1 MAGGTGVLILREAS
15 AADWPQIAEFFLA
28 TPLQS
33 GTSFVLDRRPDFGA
47 LPALRGQFRT
57 FMVFQRQ
64 HLVGTATALWHVA
77 RDGLETTTLGEVIDL
92 RVAPCAR
99 GGRAIS
105 HLLHAVYAVF
115 VAERVDWIVCLIG
128 KNNRAAISTVGG
140 RVGLPRLEFLEDFA
154 SVHFIAGRI
163 PRLFAASGVTVRAAE
178 ASDASLLTELCAESC
193 ATQRFAPGESLE
205 WPHPTGR
212 YRAWLAFKPDGT
224 PCGALVMWDGEPVRR
239 LRIVRYSAAD
249 LPLRIAVGVAAR
261 LGMANPLPAP
271 NEVFGLWA
279 SSVVAVR
286 HDDGRT
292 LHALLDAALAAAV
305 AAGQNVLQINLSAQD
320 PLLRRLPPYPR
331 STYWSSLYGYQ
342 CDPGLISHHPSK
354 RHHADLAR
362 V

>member
-1 MAGGTGVLILREAS
+1 LILREAT
-15 AADWPQIAEFFLA
+15 AADWPEIADFFLA

-57 FMVFQRQ
+57 FMAFQRQ
-64 HLVGTATALWHVA
+64 RLVGTATALWHLA
-77 RDGLETTTLGEVIDL
+77 RDGTDTTTVGEIIDL

-128 KNNRAAISTVGG
+128 KHNRAAISTVAG

-163 PRLFAASGVTVRAAE
+163 PRLFAANGVTVRAAE
-178 ASDASLLTELCAESC
+178 PSDASLLTELCAESY
-193 ATQRFAPGESLE
+193 ATQRFAPSESLE
-205 WPHPTGR
+205 WPHPTGL
-212 YRAWLAFKPDGT
+212 YRAWLAFEPDGA
-224 PCGALVMWDGEPVRR
+224 PCGALVIWDGEPVRR
-239 LRIVRYSAAD
+239 LRIVRYSTSD

-261 LGMANPLPAP
+261 CGMANPLPAP
-271 NEVFGLWA
+271 NEVFGVWA
-279 SSVVAVR
+279 SSAVAVR
-286 HDDGRT
+286 QDDGRT
-292 LHALLDAALAAAV
+292 LRALLDAALSAAV

-320 PLLRRLPPYPR
+320 PLLHRLPPYLR
-331 STYWSSLYGYQ
+331 STYWSTLYGCQ
-342 CDPGLISHHPSK
+342 RHAGLISHLPFK

>member
-1 MAGGTGVLILREAS
+1 
-15 AADWPQIAEFFLA
+15 
-28 TPLQS
+28 
-33 GTSFVLDRRPDFGA
+33 
-47 LPALRGQFRT
+47 
-57 FMVFQRQ
+57 
-64 HLVGTATALWHVA
+64 VGTATALWHLA
-77 RDGLETTTLGEVIDL
+77 RDGLDTTTLGEIIDL

-115 VAERVDWIVCLIG
+115 VAERVDWIVCVIG
-128 KNNRAAISTVGG
+128 KNNRAAIPTVAG

-178 ASDASLLTELCAESC
+178 ASDASLLTQLCAESF
-193 ATQRFAPGESLE
+193 ATRRFAPSESLE
-205 WPHPTGR
+205 WPDPTGR

-249 LPLRIAVGVAAR
+249 VPLRIAVGVAAR

-271 NEVFGLWA
+271 HEVFSMWA

-286 HDDGRT
+286 HADGRT
-292 LHALLDAALAAAV
+292 LHSLLDAALAAAV
-305 AAGQNVLQINLSAQD
+305 AAGQNVLQLNLSAQD

-342 CDPGLISHHPSK
+342 RDPGVISHHPAR
-354 RHHADLAR
+354 RHHVDLAR

>member
-1 MAGGTGVLILREAS
+1 MMLREAT
-15 AADWPQIAEFFLA
+15 AADWPQIADFFLA

-57 FMVFQRQ
+57 FMIFQRQ
-64 HLVGTATALWHVA
+64 RLVGTATALWHVA
-77 RDGLETTTLGEVIDL
+77 RDGPDTTTLGEIIDL

-105 HLLHAVYAVF
+105 HLLHAIYAVF
-115 VAERVDWIVCLIG
+115 LAEQVDWIVCLIG
-128 KNNRAAISTVGG
+128 KGNRAAIPTVAG

-163 PRLFAASGVTVRAAE
+163 PRPFAASGVTVRAAE

-193 ATQRFAPGESLE
+193 ASQRFAPSQPLE

-224 PCGALVMWDGEPVRR
+224 PSGALVMWDGEPVRR
-239 LRIVRYSAAD
+239 LRIVRYSTAD
-249 LPLRIAVGVAAR
+249 LPLRIAVGAAAR
-261 LGMANPLPAP
+261 LGMANPLPPP
-271 NEVFGLWA
+271 NGVFGLWA
-279 SSVVAVR
+279 SSAVAVR

-292 LHALLDAALAAAV
+292 LRALLDVAMAAAF
-305 AAGQNVLQINLSAQD
+305 AAGQNVLQLNLSARD
-320 PLLRRLPPYPR
+320 PLLRRIPPYPR
-331 STYWSSLYGYQ
+331 STYWSCLYGYQ
-342 CDPGLISHHPSK
+342 RDPDVNSHQASK
-354 RHHADLAR
+354 RHHVDLAR

>member
-1 MAGGTGVLILREAS
+1 MLREAT
-15 AADWPQIAEFFLA
+15 AADGAQIADFFLA

-57 FMVFQRQ
+57 FMVFHRQR
-64 HLVGTATALWHVA
+64 LVGTATALWHVA
-77 RDGLETTTLGEVIDL
+77 QDGPDTISLGEVIDL

-128 KNNRAAISTVGG
+128 KNNHAAIPAVAG

-193 ATQRFAPGESLE
+193 AKQRFAPCESLE
-205 WPHPTGR
+205 WPHPTDR

-239 LRIVRYSAAD
+239 LRIVRYSPAE

-279 SSVVAVR
+279 SSVVSVR

-305 AAGQNVLQINLSAQD
+305 AAGQNVLQINLSARD
-320 PLLRRLPPYPR
+320 PLLRGLPPYPR

-342 CDPGLISHHPSK
+342 RDTGLISRHPFE

>member
-15 AADWPQIAEFFLA
+15 AADWPEIAEFFLA

-47 LPALRGQFRT
+47 LPALRGEFRT

-64 HLVGTATALWHVA
+64 RLVGTATALWHVA

-128 KNNRAAISTVGG
+128 KNNRAAISTVEG

-193 ATQRFAPGESLE
+193 ATQRFAPSESLE

-212 YRAWLAFKPDGT
+212 YRAWLAFQPDGT
-224 PCGALVMWDGEPVRR
+224 PCGALVLWDGEPVRR

-249 LPLRIAVGVAAR
+249 LPLRIAVGMAAR

-271 NEVFGLWA
+271 NEVFALWA

-342 CDPGLISHHPSK
+342 CDPGLISQHPSK

>member
-1 MAGGTGVLILREAS
+1 MLREAT
-15 AADWPQIAEFFLA
+15 AADWPQIADFFLA

-57 FMVFQRQ
+57 FMVFQGQR
-64 HLVGTATALWHVA
+64 LVGTATALWHVA
-77 RDGLETTTLGEVIDL
+77 RDGQDTTLLGEVIDL

-105 HLLHAVYAVF
+105 HLLHVVYAVF

-128 KNNRAAISTVGG
+128 KHNRAAISTVAG

-154 SVHFIAGRI
+154 SVHFIAARI
-163 PRLFAASGVTVRAAE
+163 PRVFAASGITVRAAE
-178 ASDASLLTELCAESC
+178 ASDASVLIELCAESC
-193 ATQRFAPGESLE
+193 AMQRFAPSESLE

-279 SSVVAVR
+279 SSVIAVR
-286 HDDGRT
+286 QDDGHT

-342 CDPGLISHHPSK
+342 RDPGLISRHPSK

>member
-1 MAGGTGVLILREAS
+1 MLREAT
-15 AADWPQIAEFFLA
+15 AADWPQIADFFLA

-33 GTSFVLDRRPDFGA
+33 GTAFVLDRRPDFGA

-57 FMVFQRQ
+57 FLLFQRQ
-64 HLVGTATALWHVA
+64 RLVGTATALWHVA
-77 RDGLETTTLGEVIDL
+77 RDGADTITLGEIIDL

-99 GGRAIS
+99 GGRAVS

-115 VAERVDWIVCLIG
+115 LAERVDWIVCLIG
-128 KNNRAAISTVGG
+128 KKNRAAIPMVVG
-140 RVGLPRLEFLEDFA
+140 RAGLPRLDFLEDFA
-154 SVHFIAGRI
+154 SVHFIAGGV
-163 PRLFAASGVTVRAAE
+163 PRLFAATGVTVRAAE
-178 ASDASLLTELCAESC
+178 ASDASLLAELCTESC
-193 ATQRFAPGESLE
+193 ATQRFAPSESLE

-224 PCGALVMWDGEPVRR
+224 PCGALVLWDGEPVRR
-239 LRIVRYSAAD
+239 LRIVRYRAAD

-261 LGMANPLPAP
+261 LGMANPLPAR

-342 CDPGLISHHPSK
+342 RDPGIISHHPSR

>member
-1 MAGGTGVLILREAS
+1 MLREAT
-15 AADWPQIAEFFLA
+15 AADWPQIADFFLA

-57 FMVFQRQ
+57 FLVFQRQ
-64 HLVGTATALWHVA
+64 RLVGTATALWHVA
-77 RDGLETTTLGEVIDL
+77 RDGADTITLGEIIDL

-99 GGRAIS
+99 GGRAVS
-105 HLLHAVYAVF
+105 HLLHAVYTVF
-115 VAERVDWIVCLIG
+115 LAESVDWIVCLIG
-128 KNNRAAISTVGG
+128 KKNRAAIPMVVG
-140 RVGLPRLEFLEDFA
+140 RAGLPRLDFLEDFA
-154 SVHFIAGRI
+154 SVHFIAGGV
-163 PRLFAASGVTVRAAE
+163 PRLFAATGVTVRAAE
-178 ASDASLLTELCAESC
+178 ASDASLLTELCAGSC
-193 ATQRFAPGESLE
+193 AMQRFAPSESLE

-212 YRAWLAFKPDGT
+212 YRAWLAFRPDGT
-224 PCGALVMWDGEPVRR
+224 PSGALVMWDGEPVRR

-271 NEVFGLWA
+271 NGVFGLWA
-279 SSVVAVR
+279 SSAVAVR

-292 LHALLDAALAAAV
+292 LRALLDVAMAAAF
-305 AAGQNVLQINLSAQD
+305 AAGQNVLQLNLSARD

-342 CDPGLISHHPSK
+342 RDPCLNSHHASK

>member
-1 MAGGTGVLILREAS
+1 MLREAA
-15 AADWPQIAEFFLA
+15 AADWPQIADFFLA

-64 HLVGTATALWHVA
+64 RLVGTATALWHVA
-77 RDGLETTTLGEVIDL
+77 RDGLDTTNLGEIIDL

-128 KNNRAAISTVGG
+128 KHNRAAIPTVAG

-154 SVHFIAGRI
+154 SVHFIAARI
-163 PRLFAASGVTVRAAE
+163 PRLFPATGVAVRAAE
-178 ASDASLLTELCAESC
+178 ASDASLLTELCAESY
-193 ATQRFAPGESLE
+193 ATQRFAPSEPLE

-212 YRAWLAFKPDGT
+212 YRAWLAFEPDGT
-224 PCGALVMWDGEPVRR
+224 ACGALVIWDGESVRR
-239 LRIVRYSAAD
+239 LRIVRYGSAD
-249 LPLRIAVGVAAR
+249 LLLRIAVGVAAR
-261 LGMANPLPAP
+261 CKMANPLPAP

-286 HDDGRT
+286 QDDGRT
-292 LHALLDAALAAAV
+292 LRALLDAALTAAV
-305 AAGQNVLQINLSAQD
+305 AAGQNVLQINLSAHD
-320 PLLRRLPPYPR
+320 PLLRRLPSYPR
-331 STYWSSLYGYQ
+331 STYWSTLYGYERN
-342 CDPGLISHHPSK
+342 PRLISHHPSK

>member
-1 MAGGTGVLILREAS
+1 MIVREAT
-15 AADWPQIAEFFLA
+15 AADWPDIAEFFLA

-64 HLVGTATALWHVA
+64 RLVGTATALWHAA
-77 RDGLETTTLGEVIDL
+77 RDGPDTATLGEIIDL

-128 KNNRAAISTVGG
+128 KHNRAAIPTVAG

-163 PRLFAASGVTVRAAE
+163 PRLFAATGVAVRVAGP
-178 ASDASLLTELCAESC
+178 SDASLLTELCAESY
-193 ATQRFAPGESLE
+193 ATRRFSPSESFE
-205 WPHPTGR
+205 WPDPTGR
-212 YRAWLAFKPDGT
+212 YRAWLAFEPDGT
-224 PCGALVMWDGEPVRR
+224 PCGALVIWDGESVRR
-239 LRIVRYSAAD
+239 LRIVRYSSAD
-249 LPLRIAVGVAAR
+249 LPLRIAVGVAA
-261 LGMANPLPAP
+261 LWGLANPLPAP
-271 NEVFGLWA
+271 NAVFGLWA

-286 HDDGRT
+286 QDDGRT
-292 LHALLDAALAAAV
+292 LRALLDAALSAAV
-305 AAGQNVLQINLSAQD
+305 AAGQNVLQLNLSAQD

-331 STYWSSLYGYQ
+331 STYWSTLYGYQ
-342 CDPGLISHHPSK
+342 RNAALISHHPPK

>member
-1 MAGGTGVLILREAS
+1 MLREAT
-15 AADWPQIAEFFLA
+15 AADWPQIADFFLA

-33 GTSFVLDRRPDFGA
+33 GTAFVLDRRPDFGA

-64 HLVGTATALWHVA
+64 RLVGTATALWHVA
-77 RDGLETTTLGEVIDL
+77 RDGSNSITLGEIIDL

-99 GGRAIS
+99 GGRAAN
-105 HLLHAVYAVF
+105 HLLRALYAVF
-115 VAERVDWIVCLIG
+115 LAERVDWIVCLIG
-128 KNNRAAISTVGG
+128 KKNRAAIPMVVG
-140 RVGLPRLEFLEDFA
+140 RAGLPRLDFLEDFA

-178 ASDASLLTELCAESC
+178 ASDASLLIELCTESC
-193 ATQRFAPGESLE
+193 ATQRFAPIESLE
-205 WPHPTGR
+205 WPQPTGR

-239 LRIVRYSAAD
+239 LRIVRYSATD

-261 LGMANPLPAP
+261 LGMANPLPAA

-342 CDPGLISHHPSK
+342 RDPGIISHHPSR

>member
-1 MAGGTGVLILREAS
+1 MLREAA
-15 AADWPQIAEFFLA
+15 AADWPQIADFFLA

-64 HLVGTATALWHVA
+64 RLVGTATALWHVA
-77 RDGLETTTLGEVIDL
+77 RDGLDTTTLGEVIDL

-105 HLLHAVYAVF
+105 HLLHAVYAAF
-115 VAERVDWIVCLIG
+115 LAERVDWIVCLIG
-128 KNNRAAISTVGG
+128 KNNRAAISTVAG

-154 SVHFIAGRI
+154 SVHFIAGRV
-163 PRLFAASGVTVRAAE
+163 PRLFAASGVTVRAAK

-193 ATQRFAPGESLE
+193 ATQRFAPSESLE

-224 PCGALVMWDGEPVRR
+224 PCGALVIWDGEPVRR
-239 LRIVRYSAAD
+239 LRIVHYSSAD
-249 LPLRIAVGVAAR
+249 LPLRIAIGVAAR

-342 CDPGLISHHPSK
+342 RDPGLISHHPSK

>member
-1 MAGGTGVLILREAS
+1 MLREAT
-15 AADWPQIAEFFLA
+15 AADWPQIADFFLA

-64 HLVGTATALWHVA
+64 RLVGTATALWHVA
-77 RDGLETTTLGEVIDL
+77 RDGLDSTTLGEIIDL

-99 GGRAIS
+99 GGRAVS
-105 HLLHAVYAVF
+105 QLLHAVHAVF
-115 VAERVDWIVCLIG
+115 LAERVDWIVCLIG
-128 KNNRAAISTVGG
+128 KQNRAAIPMVVG
-140 RVGLPRLEFLEDFA
+140 RAGLPRLELLEDFA

-163 PRLFAASGVTVRAAE
+163 PRLLAARGVTVRAAKP
-178 ASDASLLTELCAESC
+178 SDASLLIGLCAESC
-193 ATQRFAPGESLE
+193 ATRRFAPSESLE

-212 YRAWLAFKPDGT
+212 YRAWLAFDPDGT
-224 PCGALVMWDGEPVRR
+224 PCGALLLWDGEPVRR
-239 LRIVRYSAAD
+239 LRIARYSAAD

-261 LGMANPLPAP
+261 LGIANPLPAP

-279 SSVVAVR
+279 SSAVAVR

-305 AAGQNVLQINLSAQD
+305 AAGQNALQINLSARD

-342 CDPGLISHHPSK
+342 RDPGSIANHPSK

>member
-1 MAGGTGVLILREAS
+1 LILREAT
-15 AADWPQIAEFFLA
+15 AADWPQIADFFLT

-64 HLVGTATALWHVA
+64 RLVGTATALWHVA
-77 RDGLETTTLGEVIDL
+77 RDGAGTTTLGEVIDL

-105 HLLHAVYAVF
+105 QLLHAVYAAF

-128 KNNRAAISTVGG
+128 KNNRAAIPTVAG

-163 PRLFAASGVTVRAAE
+163 PHLFAASGVTVRAAE

-193 ATQRFAPGESLE
+193 ATQRFAPSESLE
-205 WPHPTGR
+205 WPHPTGL

-239 LRIVRYSAAD
+239 LRIVRYRAAD
-249 LPLRIAVGVAAR
+249 LPLRIAVEVAAR

-286 HDDGRT
+286 HSDGRT
-292 LHALLDAALAAAV
+292 LRALLDAAMAAAV

-342 CDPGLISHHPSK
+342 RDPGLTSHQPSK

>member
-1 MAGGTGVLILREAS
+1 LILREAT
-15 AADWPQIAEFFLA
+15 AADWPEIADFFLT

-33 GTSFVLDRRPDFGA
+33 ATSFVLDRRPDFGA

-57 FMVFQRQ
+57 FLVFQRQ
-64 HLVGTATALWHVA
+64 RLVGTATALWHVA
-77 RDGLETTTLGEVIDL
+77 RDGADTTTLGEVIDL

-105 HLLHAVYAVF
+105 QLLHAVYAVF
-115 VAERVDWIVCLIG
+115 VAERVDWMVCLIG
-128 KNNRAAISTVGG
+128 KRNRAAIPTVAG

-154 SVHFIAGRI
+154 SVHFIAARI
-163 PRLFAASGVTVRAAE
+163 PRLFAAPGVTVRAAE
-178 ASDASLLTELCAESC
+178 ASDASLLTEFCAEFY
-193 ATQRFAPGESLE
+193 AAKRFAPSEPLE

-212 YRAWLAFKPDGT
+212 YRAWLAFEPDGT
-224 PCGALVMWDGEPVRR
+224 PCGALVIWDGESVRR
-239 LRIVRYSAAD
+239 LRIVRYSSAD

-261 LGMANPLPAP
+261 CGMANPLPAP
-271 NEVFGLWA
+271 NEVFGVWA
-279 SSVVAVR
+279 SSLVAVR
-286 HDDGRT
+286 QGNGRT
-292 LHALLDAALAAAV
+292 LRALLDAALAAAV

-331 STYWSSLYGYQ
+331 STYWSTLYGCQ
-342 CDPGLISHHPSK
+342 RHAGSISHNSSE